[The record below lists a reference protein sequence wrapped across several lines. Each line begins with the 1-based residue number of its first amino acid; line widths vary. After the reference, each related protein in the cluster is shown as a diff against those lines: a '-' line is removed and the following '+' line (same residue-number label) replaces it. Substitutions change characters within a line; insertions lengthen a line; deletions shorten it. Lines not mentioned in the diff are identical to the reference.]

1 MRQSIYNM
9 DMDSLTKITLVWDLY
24 TQGVPK
30 QRIAQELSIGR
41 ATVHRWIDSVKHYG
55 TLAFFL
61 DAYQMAKKGERV
73 KRKVNPIVKQWV
85 WQLREEHR
93 QCCGQKIQYHLEQ
106 EYRLRLGV
114 KTIYQILKEKYQ
126 LRTKWKKNQPRG
138 PVPHASGPQ
147 EVVQMDTV
155 DFGEIFAFTGV
166 DIYSKEADIMLR
178 PSLTSH
184 DGLVFLETA
193 MRRRFHDHVA
203 LLQTD
208 GGPEF
213 KEEFKDNVG
222 RFADR
227 HRVARP
233 YKKNEQ
239 AYIESFNRSLRK
251 ECLGWGSYLP
261 RDLPVLEKEIADYL
275 VYYHQTRPHLSLN
288 MQTPVEFLR
297 LSHI

>member
-1 MRQSIYNM
+1 M
-9 DMDSLTKITLVWDLY
+9 DMDSLTKISLVWDLS

-30 QRIAQELSIGR
+30 LRIAQELGVSR
-41 ATVHRWIDSVKHYG
+41 ATVYRWIGGVQEYG

-61 DAYQMAKKGERV
+61 DAYQIAKKGARA
-73 KRKVNPIVKQWV
+73 KRKVNPLVKRWV
-85 WQLREEHR
+85 WTLREEHR

-106 EYRLRLGV
+106 EHHVRLGV
-114 KTIYQILKEKYQ
+114 KTIYQILGEKYQ
-126 LRTKWKKNQPRG
+126 LRTRWKKNKVRG
-138 PVPHASGPQ
+138 PVPHATRPQ
-147 EVVQMDTV
+147 EVVQMDSV
-155 DFGEIFAFTGV
+155 DFGDLFAFTGI
-166 DIYSKEADIMLR
+166 DIYSKEVDVVLR

-184 DGLVFLETA
+184 DGVIFLETA
-193 MRRRFHDHVA
+193 MRRRFHGHVS

-213 KEEFKDNVG
+213 EDEFTDNVH

-251 ECLGWGSYLP
+251 ECLGWGTYSP
-261 RDLPVLEKEIADYL
+261 TDIPMLEQELSDYL
-275 VYYHQTRPHLSLN
+275 VYYHHTRPHLSLN
-288 MQTPVEFLR
+288 MQTPDAFLR